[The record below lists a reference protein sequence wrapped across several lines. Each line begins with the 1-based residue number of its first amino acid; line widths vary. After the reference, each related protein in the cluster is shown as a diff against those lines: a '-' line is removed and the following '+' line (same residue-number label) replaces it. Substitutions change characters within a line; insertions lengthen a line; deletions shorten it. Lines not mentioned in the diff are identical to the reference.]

1 MLGQRLDC
9 ITCYLHSQWKG
20 ETQDL
25 TPDHPGINSYAYHSS
40 GITCLLQCHRN
51 LNIHTKLFFH
61 IIELKSY
68 SALGSL
74 QALRGHCTIIITKC
88 IHLYWRIKQRHFRS
102 NLCGD
107 KKKEICRVIAYMR
120 KFQENLSHFF
130 LYLFLDI
137 FKVILS
143 QDAYC
148 ICDC

>member
-1 MLGQRLDC
+1 MGQRLDC

-51 LNIHTKLFFH
+51 LNLHTKLFFH

-74 QALRGHCTIIITKC
+74 QALRGHCTIIIMKC

-102 NLCGD
+102 DLCGD
-107 KKKEICRVIAYMR
+107 KKKE
-120 KFQENLSHFF
+120 NLW
-130 LYLFLDI
+130 
-137 FKVILS
+137 
-143 QDAYC
+143 
-148 ICDC
+148 CDCLHEKVPRKLVTFLLITFLGYF